1 MRVLYGHQ
9 IYCRQRYGG
18 ISRYFQE
25 IARRIAAMHDCD
37 AEVIAPLYTNE
48 YLAPAGDLRVRGLKV
63 PSLPLTARTLRLANA
78 ALARFANRSRR
89 DVDLYHETYYE
100 IADAAPPGARRVLT
114 VYDMIHERVPGS
126 FGRNDRTSQQKAF
139 AVSRADHVICISE
152 NTRRDLVELFGVDAR
167 KTSVIALGHALPA
180 PGGAAAAVPGLDRP
194 FLLFVGAR
202 GGYKNFTGFVQ
213 AVAQSRRLRRDVAIV
228 CFGGGPLTAG
238 ESELLERLGLAGGVF
253 ALSGGDELLAGLYA
267 RALALVYPS
276 TYEGFGIP
284 PLEAMSLDC
293 PVVCSNTSS
302 LPEVVGDA
310 AAMFSPDEPASLQDA
325 IERVVE
331 TGPYRQELIERGRRR
346 ASLFSWD
353 RCARETHDAYRR
365 ILLGAA
371 T

>member
-48 YLAPAGDLRVRGLKV
+48 YLAPAGDLHVRGLKV

-89 DVDLYHETYYE
+89 GVDLYHETYYE

-114 VYDMIHERVPGS
+114 VYDMIHERVPES
-126 FGRNDRTSQQKAF
+126 FGRNDRTTREKAF

-152 NTRRDLVELFGVDAR
+152 NTRRDLVELFGVDER
-167 KTSVIALGHALPA
+167 KTSVIHLGHALPA
-180 PGGAAAAVPGLDRP
+180 PVDPTRCVPGLDRP
-194 FLLFVGAR
+194 FLLYVGAR
-202 GGYKNFTGFVQ
+202 GGYKNFSGFVH
-213 AVAQSRRLRRDVAIV
+213 AVAELRRLRRHVAIV
-228 CFGGGPLTAG
+228 CFGGGPLTAA
-238 ESELLERLGLAGGVF
+238 ETDLLERLGLAGDVF
-253 ALSGGDELLAGLYA
+253 ALSGSDGLLAGLYA
-267 RALALVYPS
+267 EALALVYPS

-293 PVVCSNTSS
+293 PVVCSNSSS

-310 AAMFSPDEPASLQDA
+310 AAFFSPDQPASLKDA
-325 IERVVE
+325 IERVME
-331 TGPYRQELIERGRRR
+331 PGPFRQGLIERGRHR

-353 RCARETHDAYRR
+353 RCARETHDVYQR
-365 ILLGAA
+365 ILGGAA